1 MKKVISILKFLAA
14 ETELK
19 STRSKESKTSLRQL
33 VNQVMIGLLP
43 QSLQQKRYI
52 INDVEKEML
61 VNNEKNILANVINRL
76 LSTIIVS
83 TNDNCIHVSAN
94 LSGNT
99 TWLNIKTNDTRH
111 DWTTANSLRKVQL
124 MTEKIGGFVTVINN
138 KESGATLAFTFRNQV
153 AA

>member
-1 MKKVISILKFLAA
+1 MKKILTILKSFSL
-14 ETELK
+14 ETQLKPALPKEL
-19 STRSKESKTSLRQL
+19 KTSLRQL
-33 VNQVMIGLLP
+33 VNQVMIGLVP
-43 QSLQQKRYI
+43 QNLQQKRFI

-76 LSTIIVS
+76 LSTIIVY

-99 TWLNIKTNDTRH
+99 TWLNIKTNDTRC
-111 DWTTANSLRKVQL
+111 DWTSANSLRKVQV
-124 MTEKIGGFVTVINN
+124 MTEKIGGSVTVIND
-138 KESGATLAFTFRNQV
+138 EVSGATLAFTFRNQE